1 MCESNVYMTKGE
13 KEELVMANVATITPL
28 SDGRYMLKG
37 LLGDSCEI
45 KGTLKDINLMA
56 HRIVFA

>member
-1 MCESNVYMTKGE
+1 MCESNVYKKTGD

-28 SDGRYMLKG
+28 AEGRYILKG

-45 KGTLKDINLMA
+45 KGTIKDINLMA
-56 HRIVFA
+56 HKIVFV